1 MKEEKEKVLEDE
13 ENMEMEIEEMDGMV
27 RDIKVNVEEMKKEE
41 G

>member
-27 RDIKVNVEEMKKEE
+27 RDIKVNVEEMKKED